1 MICLRVALVRGTQP
15 QGRKIH
21 PGLVRGRISVDTIVH
36 VEIVR
41 LEKRG
46 TARDSYMEY
55 VVQTTAGD
63 GRTWGVPKRY
73 GEFQDLQR
81 SMVAAGSRY
90 TATHALG

>member
-1 MICLRVALVRGTQP
+1 M
-15 QGRKIH
+15 
-21 PGLVRGRISVDTIVH
+21 VRGRISVDTIVH

-73 GEFQDLQR
+73 EAFQDLQR
-81 SMVAAGSRY
+81 SIVAAGSRY
-90 TATHALG
+90 TATRALG